1 MKKHAYLVA
10 AVVVITGFLAVSSAR
25 AQSNSAPQLS
35 AIIPF
40 EFSIGDRTMEQGEY
54 TLTRLN
60 PSSPVK
66 ILQLRRKDGSS
77 SVVIQT
83 IDVVGKI
90 RDNAKLVF
98 NRYGERYFLAQAW
111 MPGDKNGLGI
121 QKSRAERRIEQQL
134 AGMKPKT
141 ETVALNVKR

>member
-10 AVVVITGFLAVSSAR
+10 AVVVITGVLAVSSVR
-25 AQSNSAPQLS
+25 AQTNSGPQLS
-35 AIIPF
+35 ATIPF

-66 ILQLRRKDGSS
+66 VLQLRRKDGSS

-90 RDNAKLVF
+90 SDNAKLVF
-98 NRYGERYFLAQAW
+98 NRYGDRYFLAQAW
-111 MPGDKNGLGI
+111 MPGDKNGLALR
-121 QKSRAERRIEQQL
+121 KSRAERRIEQQL
-134 AGMKPKT
+134 AGAKANT